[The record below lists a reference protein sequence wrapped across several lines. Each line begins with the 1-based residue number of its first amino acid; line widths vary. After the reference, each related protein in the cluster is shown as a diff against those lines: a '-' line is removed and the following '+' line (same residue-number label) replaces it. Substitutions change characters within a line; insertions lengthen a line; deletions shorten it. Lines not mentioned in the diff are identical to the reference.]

1 MACDIAATGVYP
13 VEVQDALANEL
24 AGIDPNAPADDWATK
39 DGGVTVDTG
48 EAWDA
53 ESP

>member
-1 MACDIAATGVYP
+1 MACDIAATCVYS
-13 VEVQDALANEL
+13 VEGQDALANEL
-24 AGIDPNAPADDWATK
+24 AGIDPNAPADDWAA

-48 EAWDA
+48 EVWDA